1 METDLRA
8 TSDEVNGNM
17 RRRVVVTGM
26 GMVTPI
32 GKDVEQTWAAL
43 QEGRSGVGA
52 ITLFDSATFPTRIAA
67 EIHDFKLSDYLANAS
82 QWPDLSR
89 NSIFAVAAGQMAL
102 KDAGLDASSEIDRSR
117 FGVYFGA
124 GEGQQD
130 FPHFCKAVHSGTVD
144 GQVHKDIFI
153 KNGVHIL
160 DAWAESEQDPG
171 TPTAHV
177 AALADAQ
184 GPNYT
189 CLTACAASSQAIGEA
204 IEQIRR
210 GDADII
216 LSGGTHSMIHPFGVT
231 GFILLTALSA
241 SNGEPT
247 KASRPFDRDR
257 NGFILGEG
265 AGVLVLEELEHAK
278 KRGARIH
285 GELIGYGSTAD
296 AFRITDSHDEGR
308 GAIACLNEALA
319 DAGIKPEEINY
330 INAHGTSTE
339 VNDKIE
345 TLAIKKALGEA
356 AYKIP
361 VSSTKSMMGHLIAA
375 AGAVEAIICLLA
387 IRDGVMP
394 PTINLD
400 NPSDDC
406 DLDYIPYVPR
416 KGKVDVALS
425 NSFGFGGQNVSLILR
440 RYEG

>member
-1 METDLRA
+1 
-8 TSDEVNGNM
+8 M
-17 RRRVVVTGM
+17 RRRVVVTGI

-32 GKDVEQTWAAL
+32 GKDVESTWQAL
-43 QEGRSGVGA
+43 LEGRSGVGQ
-52 ITLFDSATFPTRIAA
+52 ITLFDAATFPTRIAA
-67 EIHDFKLSDYLANAS
+67 EIHDFDLKQYIPETSEWS
-82 QWPDLSR
+82 EKLSR
-89 NSIFAVAAGQMAL
+89 NSVFALAASQMAL
-102 KDAGLDASSEIDRSR
+102 SDAGINAQTENLDRSR
-117 FGVYFGA
+117 VGVYFGA

-130 FPHFCKAVHSGTVD
+130 FPHFCAAVHSGVQD
-144 GQVHKDIFI
+144 GQVHTDNFI
-153 KNGVHIL
+153 RNGLHIMDL
-160 DAWAESEQDPG
+160 WAESEQDPG

-177 AALADAQ
+177 AAYANAQ

-204 IEQIRR
+204 YEQIRR

-216 LSGGTHSMIHPFGVT
+216 LSGGTHSMIHPFGIT
-231 GFILLTALSA
+231 GFILLTALSTRNDDP
-241 SNGEPT
+241 SH
-247 KASRPFDRDR
+247 ASRPFDSDRD
-257 NGFILGEG
+257 GFILGEG
-265 AGVLVLEELEHAK
+265 AGVVVLEELEHAK
-278 KRGARIH
+278 KRGAKIY

-308 GAIACLNEALA
+308 GAIACLNEAMA
-319 DAGIKPEEINY
+319 DAGITPDQIDY

-345 TLAIKKALGEA
+345 TLAIKQALGEA

-394 PTINLD
+394 PTINLE
-400 NPSDDC
+400 NPSEDC
-406 DLDYIPYVPR
+406 DLDYIPHTPR
-416 KGKVDVALS
+416 KGNVNVALS

-440 RYEG
+440 KYQD

>member
-1 METDLRA
+1 
-8 TSDEVNGNM
+8 
-17 RRRVVVTGM
+17 
-26 GMVTPI
+26 MVTPV
-32 GKDVEQTWAAL
+32 GKNVDETWKSLLA
-43 QEGRSGVGA
+43 GRSGVGYISRFEA
-52 ITLFDSATFPTRIAA
+52 SSFATRIAA
-67 EIHDFKLSDYLANAS
+67 EVRDFDLNDYIADTSSL
-82 QWPDLSR
+82 PPLSR
-89 NSIFAVAAGQMAL
+89 NSVFAVAAGEMAL
-102 KDAGLDASSEIDRSR
+102 KDAGLDRTDDRIDRSR
-117 FGVYFGA
+117 LGVYFGA

-130 FPHFCKAVHSGTVD
+130 FPHFCAC
-144 GQVHKDIFI
+144 VHKATTNGEVEKDQFI
-153 KNGVHIL
+153 DHGLTTL
-160 DAWAESEQDPG
+160 DMWAESEQDPG

-204 IEQIRR
+204 FEQIRR

-231 GFILLTALSA
+231 GFILLTALSTT
-241 SNGEPT
+241 NDEPQ

-265 AGVLVLEELEHAK
+265 AGVLVLEELEHAR
-278 KRGARIH
+278 KRGAKIY
-285 GELIGYGSTAD
+285 GEIIGYGSTAD

-308 GAIACLNEALA
+308 GAIACLHEALA
-319 DAGIKPEEINY
+319 DADIRPTDIDY

-345 TLAIKKALGEA
+345 TLAIKRALGEA
-356 AYKIP
+356 AYRIP

-375 AGAVEAIICLLA
+375 AGAVEAIICLLVM
-387 IRDGVMP
+387 RDDIMP

-400 NPSDDC
+400 HPSDDC
-406 DLDYIPYVPR
+406 DLDYIPNVARP
-416 KGKVDVALS
+416 GKVNVALS

-440 RYEG
+440 RYVE